1 MHNTELDA
9 GADPFR
15 VGRWRAVQRQLTD
28 ELEAVTNL
36 DGERGMFST
45 RPGSSAA
52 AARARGLVP
61 HVAANL
67 PGPVQEGP
75 LPPSTKTR
83 AKAPPAAA
91 GRAPSLSRDEEEA
104 MWRGGGRAR
113 KENRAPSPER
123 DPDVWSAPTP
133 RDSPAK
139 APPRRDDSRLPAW
152 ARRDPAS
159 AGSHSSG
166 DPGRGVKK
174 KPVASSGYG
183 QRRDPRGGA
192 RAAIGRGARAG
203 ENAGGGRDD
212 PFEARGG
219 PDAALAENLRR
230 DILDASPSV
239 RWDDIAGL
247 VDAKR
252 LLEEAVVL
260 PLWMPEYFR
269 GIRRPWKGVL
279 MFGPPGTGKTMLAKA
294 VATECGTTFFNI
306 SSSTLAS
313 KYRGESERMV
323 RILFDLARHHA
334 PSTIFIDEID
344 SLCTSRGASGE
355 HEASRRVKSE
365 FLVQIDGCSAVDDAH
380 DDSSSDGDGSGG
392 KKVMVLAATNFPWD
406 IDEALRRRLEK
417 RIYIPLPDAEARN
430 ALVNIN
436 VRGVEVAPDV
446 DFDALARRTEGYS
459 GDDITNVCR
468 DAAMNGMRRKIVGKR
483 PEEIRAMSKEE
494 VAAPITMEDMNEAL
508 KRIQPSVAREDV
520 ERHLEWLAEF
530 GST

>member
-75 LPPSTKTR
+75 PPSTKTR
-83 AKAPPAAA
+83 AKGPPAAA

-230 DILDASPSV
+230 DILDASPSL

-247 VDAKR
+247 NDAKR

-279 MFGPPGTGKTMLAKA
+279 MFGPPGTGKTMLARA
-294 VATECGTTFFNI
+294 PECGTTFFNI

-344 SLCTSRGASGE
+344 SLCTSRGSSGE

-380 DDSSSDGDGSGG
+380 DDDDENGGGSGA

-417 RIYIPLPDAEARN
+417 RIYIPLPDAEAKKR
-430 ALVNIN
+430 AGEHQ
-436 VRGVEVAPDV
+436 R
-446 DFDALARRTEGYS
+446 ARRRG
-459 GDDITNVCR
+459 GAGR
-468 DAAMNGMRRKIVGKR
+468 G
-483 PEEIRAMSKEE
+483 
-494 VAAPITMEDMNEAL
+494 
-508 KRIQPSVAREDV
+508 
-520 ERHLEWLAEF
+520 F
-530 GST
+530 